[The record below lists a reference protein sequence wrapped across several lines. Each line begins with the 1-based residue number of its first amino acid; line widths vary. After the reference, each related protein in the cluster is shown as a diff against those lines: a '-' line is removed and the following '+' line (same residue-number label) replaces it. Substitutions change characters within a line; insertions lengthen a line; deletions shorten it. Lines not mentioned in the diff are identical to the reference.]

1 MLFLALF
8 LFPIDFILKLKLSN
22 LLMVFLNLALLM
34 LRSRLETARTKK
46 VDEDYEDVENIEFAF
61 EIEDYEYLE
70 KLELEIEEMMKEEFH
85 DY

>member
-1 MLFLALF
+1 
-8 LFPIDFILKLKLSN
+8 
-22 LLMVFLNLALLM
+22 M